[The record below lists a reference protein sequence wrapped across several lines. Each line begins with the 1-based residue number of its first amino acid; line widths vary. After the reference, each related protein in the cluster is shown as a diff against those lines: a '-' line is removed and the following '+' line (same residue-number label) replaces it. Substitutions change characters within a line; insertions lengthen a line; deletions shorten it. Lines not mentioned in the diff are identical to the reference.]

1 VIVATDPYKY
11 FRIEARE
18 LLEGLSR
25 GILELEKGLWDKA
38 RIGRLLRLAHTLK
51 GASRVVR
58 LAGVAEGAHAIEELL
73 APYREGQRPVP
84 EQGVSSLL
92 RLLDT
97 IAASVDAIEPAA
109 VDGKAPAGPGPAAED
124 PLETVRVEVHEMDSL
139 LDGVTEATV
148 QVNALRRDTAEIEAA
163 ARLAN
168 LLVDA
173 LGPSRI
179 GEPDG
184 VDARGALTKARSLA
198 EELERS
204 LETVQR
210 SVSVAVAQASSE
222 LLQVRD
228 VANRLRLVPVASVF
242 GPLERAARDAAQS
255 LQKKVSF
262 HATGGETRLDAHVIR
277 VLRDA
282 LVQLVRNAV
291 AHGIEAAADRAA
303 AGKAPEGRV
312 EIEVERRG
320 ERVAFRCRDD
330 GMGIDVVALRRA
342 AVSRGRLSASQA
354 NALDLDGIFGLILK
368 GGLTTTRTVTE
379 VSGRGI
385 GLDVVR
391 ETAAR
396 LKGDVTVKSDRG
408 RGTTIEICVPVSLL
422 SLSVLVVDAGGSAA
436 SVPLDSVRR
445 TLRLADSDIARSPA
459 GDSIVHDGKVIPF
472 VQLGTALRRPGTRT
486 RGQKFSTAVV
496 VESGTS
502 LAAVAVDRLI
512 GTANVVVRPIPPEAD
527 VDPIVSGASL
537 DAEGNPQLVLHPGG
551 IVAAALALSA
561 EGPNAEAVSLRPILV
576 IDDSLT
582 TRMLEQSILES
593 AGYEVTLAASAEEG
607 LVRASE
613 RAYGLFIV
621 DVEMP
626 GMNGFEFVGRT
637 RADPELKE
645 TPAIL
650 VTSRS
655 SDEDRRRGREAG
667 ARAYIVKGEFDQGD
681 LLRAIRAL
689 LG

>member
-1 VIVATDPYKY
+1 
-11 FRIEARE
+11 
-18 LLEGLSR
+18 
-25 GILELEKGLWDKA
+25 
-38 RIGRLLRLAHTLK
+38 
-51 GASRVVR
+51 
-58 LAGVAEGAHAIEELL
+58 
-73 APYREGQRPVP
+73 
-84 EQGVSSLL
+84 
-92 RLLDT
+92 
-97 IAASVDAIEPAA
+97 
-109 VDGKAPAGPGPAAED
+109 
-124 PLETVRVEVHEMDSL
+124 LETVRVEVHEMDSL

-148 QVNALRRDTAEIEAA
+148 QVNVLRRDIVATEGAVH
-163 ARLAN
+163 LAN

-173 LGPSRI
+173 LGPRRI

-184 VDARGALTKARSLA
+184 VEARGALAKARSLA

-204 LETVQR
+204 LEGVQR
-210 SVSVAVAQASSE
+210 SSSVAVAQASSE

-228 VANRLRLVPVASVF
+228 AATRLRLVSVASLF

-255 LQKKVSF
+255 LQKKVAF
-262 HATGGETRLDAHVIR
+262 HASGGETRLDAHVIR

-291 AHGIEAAADRAA
+291 AHGIEAAPERAA
-303 AGKAPEGRV
+303 TGKAPEGRV
-312 EIEVERRG
+312 EIDVERRG

-330 GMGIDVVALRRA
+330 GLGMDVGALRRA
-342 AVSRGRLSASQA
+342 AVSRGHLSASQA
-354 NALDLDGIFGLILK
+354 NALDLDGLFGLILK
-368 GGLTTTRTVTE
+368 GGLTTTRPVTE

-391 ETAAR
+391 EAATR
-396 LKGDVTVKSDRG
+396 LKGEVTVKSDPG

-422 SLSVLVVDAGGSAA
+422 SLSVLVVDAGGTAA
-436 SVPLDSVRR
+436 SLPLDSVRR
-445 TLRLADSDIARSPA
+445 TLRLADSDIARSA
-459 GDSIVHDGKVIPF
+459 EGDSIVHEGKVIPF
-472 VQLGTALRRPGTRT
+472 VPLAMALRRQGAQT
-486 RGQKFSTAVV
+486 RGQKFATAVV
-496 VESGTS
+496 VQSGTS
-502 LAAVAVDRLI
+502 LAAVAVDRLF

-537 DAEGNPQLVLHPGG
+537 DAEGNPQLVLHPEG
-551 IVAAALALSA
+551 IVAAARARRA
-561 EGPNAEAVSLRPILV
+561 QRPKAEATLPPVLV
-576 IDDSLT
+576 VDDSLT

-593 AGYEVTLAASAEEG
+593 AGYEVTLAASAEEA
-607 LVRASE
+607 LVKAGE

-626 GMNGFEFVGRT
+626 GMNGFEFVART
-637 RADPELKE
+637 RADPALKQ

-681 LLRAIRAL
+681 LLRAIREL

>member
-1 VIVATDPYKY
+1 VATDPYKY

-25 GILELEKGLWDKA
+25 GVLELEKGMWDKE

-58 LAGVAEGAHAIEELL
+58 LVGVAEGAHAVEEVL
-73 APYREGQRPVP
+73 APYREGLRPVP
-84 EQGVSSLL
+84 EEDVSSLL

-97 IAASVDAIEPAA
+97 IGTHVSAIEPSA
-109 VDGKAPAGPGPAAED
+109 VDRKALPAPGTPADE
-124 PLETVRVEVHEMDSL
+124 PLETVRVEVHEMDNL

-148 QVNALRRDTAEIEAA
+148 HVNALRRDTGALERAV
-163 ARLAN
+163 RLAN
-168 LLVDA
+168 LLVDS
-173 LGPSRI
+173 LGREA
-179 GEPDG
+179 GESDG
-184 VDARGALTKARSLA
+184 AEARGALPRARSLA
-198 EELERS
+198 EELERT

-210 SVSVAVAQASSE
+210 SVSVTVAHASSE
-222 LLQVRD
+222 LMQVRD
-228 VANRLRLVPVASVF
+228 AANRLRLVPVASVF

-255 LQKKVSF
+255 LQKKVAF
-262 HATGGETRLDAHVIR
+262 HAAGGETRLDANLIV

-291 AHGIEAAADRAA
+291 AHGIEATSERTA

-312 EIEVERRG
+312 DMEVERRG

-330 GMGIDVVALRRA
+330 GRGVDVVALRRA
-342 AVSRGRLSASQA
+342 AASAGRLTPSQA
-354 NALDLDGIFGLILK
+354 DALDLDGIFSLILK
-368 GGLTTTRTVTE
+368 GGVTTTRTVTE

-391 ETAAR
+391 EAAVR
-396 LKGDVTVKSDRG
+396 LKGEVTVQSDAG

-422 SLSVLVVDAGGSAA
+422 SLSVLVVDAAGTRA

-445 TLRLADSDIARSPA
+445 TLRLADSDIARSA
-459 GDSIVHDGKVIPF
+459 EGDSILHDGKVIPF
-472 VQLGTALRRPGTRT
+472 VPLGSALRRPGAQT
-486 RGQKFSTAVV
+486 RGQKLSTAVV
-496 VESGTS
+496 VQSGTA

-512 GTANVVVRPIPPEAD
+512 GTANVIVRPIPPEAD
-527 VDPIVSGASL
+527 VDLIVSGASL
-537 DAEGNPQLVLHPGG
+537 DAEGNPQLVLHPAG
-551 IVAAALALSA
+551 IVAAARGRTGEHAK
-561 EGPNAEAVSLRPILV
+561 AEAVALRPILV
-576 IDDSLT
+576 VDDSLT

-593 AGYEVTLAASAEEG
+593 AGYEVALAASAEEALG
-607 LVRASE
+607 KAAE
-613 RAYGLFIV
+613 QAYGLFIV

-626 GMNGFEFVGRT
+626 GMNGFEFVART
-637 RADPELKE
+637 RADPILKA
-645 TPAIL
+645 TPAVL

-667 ARAYIVKGEFDQGD
+667 ARAYIVKGEFDQGE
-681 LLRAIRAL
+681 LLRAIREL

>member
-1 VIVATDPYKY
+1 VATDPYKY

-25 GILELEKGLWDKA
+25 GVLELEKGMWDKE

-58 LAGVAEGAHAIEELL
+58 LVRVAEGAHAVEEVL
-73 APYREGQRPVP
+73 APYREGLRPVP
-84 EQGVSSLL
+84 EEDVSSLF

-97 IAASVDAIEPAA
+97 IGTHVSAIEPAA
-109 VDGKAPAGPGPAAED
+109 VDGKAPPTPGTAADE
-124 PLETVRVEVHEMDSL
+124 PLETVRVEVHEMESL

-148 QVNALRRDTAEIEAA
+148 HVNALRRDTRALEGAV
-163 ARLAN
+163 RLAS
-168 LLVDA
+168 LLVDS
-173 LGPSRI
+173 LGPRRAA
-179 GEPDG
+179 EPNG
-184 VDARGALTKARSLA
+184 ADASGALTRARSLA
-198 EELERS
+198 DELERT

-210 SVSVAVAQASSE
+210 SVSVTVAHVSSE
-222 LLQVRD
+222 LMQVRD
-228 VANRLRLVPVASVF
+228 AANRLRLVPVASVF

-255 LQKKVSF
+255 LQKKVAF
-262 HATGGETRLDAHVIR
+262 HATGGETRLDANLIV

-291 AHGIEAAADRAA
+291 AHGIEATSERAA

-312 EIEVERRG
+312 DIEVERRG

-330 GMGIDVVALRRA
+330 GRGVDVVALRRA
-342 AVSRGRLSASQA
+342 AASAGRLTPSQA
-354 NALDLDGIFGLILK
+354 DALDLDGIFGLILK

-391 ETAAR
+391 EAAVR
-396 LKGDVTVKSDRG
+396 LKGEVTVQSDAG

-422 SLSVLVVDAGGSAA
+422 SLSVLVVDAAGTRA

-445 TLRLADSDIARSPA
+445 TLRLADSDIARSA
-459 GDSIVHDGKVIPF
+459 EGDSILHDGKVIPF
-472 VQLGTALRRPGTRT
+472 VPLGSALRRPGAQT
-486 RGQKFSTAVV
+486 RGQKLSTAVV
-496 VESGTS
+496 IQAGPA

-512 GTANVVVRPIPPEAD
+512 GTANVIVRPIPPEAD

-537 DAEGNPQLVLHPGG
+537 DAEGNPQLVLYPAG
-551 IVAAALALSA
+551 IVAAARGWTGQHAK
-561 EGPNAEAVSLRPILV
+561 AEAATLRPILV
-576 IDDSLT
+576 VDDSLT

-593 AGYEVTLAASAEEG
+593 AGYEVALAASAEEALG
-607 LVRASE
+607 KAAE
-613 RAYGLFIV
+613 QAYGLFIV

-626 GMNGFEFVGRT
+626 GMNGFEFVART
-637 RADPELKE
+637 RADPILKA

-667 ARAYIVKGEFDQGD
+667 ARAYIVKGEFDQGE
-681 LLRAIRAL
+681 LLRAIREL

>member
-1 VIVATDPYKY
+1 M
-11 FRIEARE
+11 
-18 LLEGLSR
+18 
-25 GILELEKGLWDKA
+25 
-38 RIGRLLRLAHTLK
+38 
-51 GASRVVR
+51 
-58 LAGVAEGAHAIEELL
+58 
-73 APYREGQRPVP
+73 
-84 EQGVSSLL
+84 L

-291 AHGIEAAADRAA
+291 ANGIEAAADRAA

-667 ARAYIVKGEFDQGD
+667 ARADSVKGEFDQGD

>member
-1 VIVATDPYKY
+1 MATDPYKY